1 MKYFSTIGAIA
12 FLSLLYA
19 CAYLDGD
26 GLSKSPEEI
35 SYENI
40 QGCYYADK
48 IVLRNYEESDG
59 SRYAYAYCNE
69 ICIHDSVAVVR
80 EKYFDDVRKMGD
92 VFAASENKSDSDTTF
107 TRKIDLPENEADGSY
122 LYNLRIGKDD
132 FIFESGDYGKRLRGY
147 ADKMYLSIREVELCK
162 D

>member
-48 IVLRNYEESDG
+48 IVLRSYEESDG
-59 SRYAYAYCNE
+59 SRYAYVYCNE
-69 ICIHDSVAVVR
+69 ICIHDSVAVIR
-80 EKYFDDVRKMGD
+80 EKYFDDVRKTGEF
-92 VFAASENKSDSDTTF
+92 FAATENKSDWDTTYS
-107 TRKIDLPENEADGSY
+107 REVILLENEADGSY

-132 FIFESGDYGKRLRGY
+132 FIFESDDHGKHLRGY
-147 ADKMYLSIREVELCK
+147 ADTMYLSIRGVELCK

>member
-48 IVLRNYEESDG
+48 IVLRSYEESDG

-80 EKYFDDVRKMGD
+80 EKYFDDVRQTNESL
-92 VFAASENKSDSDTTF
+92 VVSESKSDWDSTY
-107 TRKIDLPENEADGSY
+107 TRKINLTENEADGSF
-122 LYNLRIGKDD
+122 LFNLRIGKEN
-132 FIFESGDYGKRLRGY
+132 FIFESGEDGKRLRGY

>member
-1 MKYFSTIGAIA
+1 MKYFITIASVSL
-12 FLSLLYA
+12 LSLLYA

-35 SYENI
+35 SYENV

-48 IVLRNYEESDG
+48 IVFQNNEENDSSG
-59 SRYAYAYCNE
+59 YAYCDE

-80 EKYFDDVRKMGD
+80 EKYFDDVRKTNESL
-92 VFAASENKSDSDTTF
+92 VVSESKSDWDSTY
-107 TRKIDLPENEADGSY
+107 TRKIDLTENEADGSF
-122 LYNLRIGKDD
+122 LFNLRIGKEN
-132 FIFESGDYGKRLRGY
+132 FIFESGEDGKRLRGY